1 MEEITHKRLL
11 RRVEVERL
19 TALKRSAIY
28 QKVTD
33 GLFPPPVR
41 IGWRSVR
48 WRCTDLLA
56 WIENLESMEP
66 EIGRVEARLS
76 TEGRRQRG
84 THKVGTP

>member
-19 TALKRSAIY
+19 ALKRSAIY

-41 IGWRSVR
+41 IGRRSVR
-48 WRCTDLLA
+48 WRYADILA

-66 EIGRVEARLS
+66 EIGRIEARFS